1 MNLNV
6 KWDITYK
13 CNLNCAH
20 CINGQ
25 LLGMTEDELDTIQ
38 VLDII
43 KKLKAAGVSYV
54 HLLGGEPTARLDF
67 LKIIKAFE
75 DENLNFGFNTN
86 GLKLKDVDYLDAI
99 VNNKAIKNVVCSL
112 EGPTAQINDQ
122 IRGKRVFEVTTENIR
137 HLVANRQKLGRN
149 DLKVTVN
156 TVVSKNNISY
166 IPRMISF
173 CQKMGVDEIVL
184 LQFIQ
189 EGNGANLSI
198 VPSENEVLTLIETI
212 ADSYAKYK
220 DKIEISPKFAMP
232 LTKEYVNRVL
242 KKEFPQTYSLC
253 GAGDKFFYLNNKG
266 ELYPCDRYKDRINDL
281 NDKED
286 INLVKNEFWNV
297 ADQPGFEEIY
307 RYFANEKNYGTLY
320 PCNDCQYLGEFC
332 CPCPAQK
339 PTGVISLCK
348 RMKEK
353 IENVSNL

>member
-25 LLGMTEDELDTIQ
+25 LLGMTEEELNTIQ
-38 VLDII
+38 VFDII
-43 KKLKAAGVSYV
+43 KKLKGAGVSYV

-67 LKIIKAFE
+67 LKIIKCFE
-75 DENLNFGFNTN
+75 DESLNFGFNTN
-86 GLKLKDVDYLDAI
+86 GLKLKDADYLDAI
-99 VNNKAIKNVVCSL
+99 VSNKVIKNVVCSL
-112 EGPTAQINDQ
+112 EGPTAQVNDQ

-137 HLVANRQKLGRN
+137 QLAAKKQKLGRD
-149 DLKVTVN
+149 DLKVSIN
-156 TVVSKNNISY
+156 TVVSKNNIRH

-173 CQKMGVDEIVL
+173 CQEMGADEIVL
-184 LQFIQ
+184 LQFIP
-189 EGNGANLSI
+189 EGNGANLNI
-198 VPSENEVLTLIETI
+198 VPSEHEVLTLIEAI
-212 ADSYAKYK
+212 ADSYEKYK

-253 GAGDKFFYLNNKG
+253 GAGDNFFYINNKG
-266 ELYPCDRYKDRINDL
+266 ELYPCDRYKDRISEL
-281 NDKED
+281 NAKGA
-286 INLVKNEFWNV
+286 INLAKNEFWSV
-297 ADQPGFEEIY
+297 VDQPGFEEAY
-307 RYFANEKNYGTLY
+307 RYFESKKNYEALY
-320 PCNDCQYLGEFC
+320 PCNDCRYLGEFC

-348 RMKEK
+348 RMKEE
-353 IENVSNL
+353 IEYVSNL